1 MAEGLGLIDEIFAS
15 LNADAEKKEPA
26 DEKKP
31 EDAGKDEGKETQ
43 NEDGG
48 EERKED
54 EPKGESLLFPQGDDF
69 RRFIAE
75 REERQQE

>member
-31 EDAGKDEGKETQ
+31 EDSGKDEGKEAPAK
-43 NEDGG
+43 EG
-48 EERKED
+48 EEKHED
-54 EPKGESLLFPQGDDF
+54 DAPKGESLLFPQGDDF
-69 RRFIAE
+69 KRFIAE
-75 REERQQE
+75 REVRQQE

>member
-31 EDAGKDEGKETQ
+31 EDAGKDEGKET
-43 NEDGG
+43 ETKEG
-48 EERKED
+48 EEKHED
-54 EPKGESLLFPQGDDF
+54 DAPKGESLLFPQGDDF
-69 RRFIAE
+69 KRFIAE
-75 REERQQE
+75 REARQQE